1 MELMGLT
8 QLKQVPKNNYYVKM
22 QNKKISSGTPLLSL
36 NKSSSSNTEPSLGK
50 AFTLFIP
57 AGGGTTLGSSNKE

>member
-1 MELMGLT
+1 MGLT

-22 QNKKISSGTPLLSL
+22 QNKKNSSGTPLLNYNQSRL
-36 NKSSSSNTEPSLGK
+36 SYDDPSLGK

-57 AGGGTTLGSSNKE
+57 AGGGTTLGSSN